1 MFNNIYCVPDEKKT
15 PQNMFIVYFSCTQV
29 LEMRKKTT
37 KFTPNA
43 ALKLAKILK
52 HEIIV
57 NKGN

>member
-1 MFNNIYCVPDEKKT
+1 MY
-15 PQNMFIVYFSCTQV
+15 IVYFSCTQV

-43 ALKLAKILK
+43 ALKLGKFLK